1 MNKDQ
6 LKKTL
11 RPLIK
16 ECIKEVIFEEGVLS
30 GIISEVVRGTG
41 IQQIVEN
48 RQPQPQY
55 NYDQMHRQ
63 DHDNRQ
69 RKLQENR
76 KKMLDAIGA
85 DAYNGVDVFA
95 GTEPLSLRESS
106 NPSRRSGAAPHGAK
120 PLDGVA
126 PNDPGVN
133 LAALGVNPNIWKTLA
148 GK

>member
-11 RPLIK
+11 KPLIK
-16 ECIKEVIFEEGVLS
+16 ECIKEVIFEEGILS
-30 GIISEVVRGTG
+30 GIISEVVKGTG
-41 IQQIVEN
+41 TQQIVET
-48 RQPQPQY
+48 RQPQQY

-63 DHDNRQ
+63 DHENRQ
-69 RKLQENR
+69 RRLQENR
-76 KKMLDAIGA
+76 KKMLDSIGA
-85 DAYNGVDVFA
+85 DAYNGVDLFA
-95 GTEPLSLRESS
+95 GTEPLSIRESATPQRGGGS
-106 NPSRRSGAAPHGAK
+106 APHGAR

-133 LAALGVNPNIWKTLA
+133 LGALGVNPSIWKTLA